1 MTIIDSGI
9 VNTGYAPIALFIKTN
24 DTNKPANKDTEYI
37 TLVAS
42 LIPVCRITPL
52 YEPIIR
58 KLSNAKTNTKGCWC
72 RKSWVLKLK
81 EKLKR
86 TK

>member
-1 MTIIDSGI
+1 MTIIDKGI
-9 VNTGYAPIALFIKTN
+9 VNVGKNPVALLINTN

-42 LIPVCRITPL
+42 LIPVCRTTPL

-58 KLSNAKTNTKGCWC
+58 KLTKAMAKTKGCW
-72 RKSWVLKLK
+72 
-81 EKLKR
+81 
-86 TK
+86 